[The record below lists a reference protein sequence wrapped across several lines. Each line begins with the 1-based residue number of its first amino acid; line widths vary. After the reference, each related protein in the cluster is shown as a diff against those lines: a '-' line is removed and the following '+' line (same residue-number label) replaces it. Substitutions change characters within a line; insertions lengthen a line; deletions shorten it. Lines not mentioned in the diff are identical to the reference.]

1 MTRFALFACTAL
13 FAGSALA
20 AQPVTL
26 KPEPVDSDGVVTLG
40 DLFDGAGAASAT
52 VVAPGPAR
60 GLRRRAR
67 RRPCSSGRPCGR
79 PAVGQP
85 DGMRRIAVRAGGA
98 PTTAAP
104 GSRAGMVEA
113 LVYAR
118 SLNAGETLRAEDLTW
133 GSIASHL
140 VPADAPRDAESAMGK
155 AARKAIRAGAPVAA
169 RDLASARVI
178 AKDETVSVAY
188 RVGGVNLVLQG
199 KALGSA
205 SGRRHRSRAQPRF
218 QEGVRGRR
226 LRTRPGRRRPQ
237 RRALALPLSSRRPVT
252 RCACP

>member
-1 MTRFALFACTAL
+1 MTRFALFACTVL
-13 FAGSALA
+13 FAGSAFA
-20 AQPVTL
+20 AQPVSL

-40 DLFDGAGAASAT
+40 DLFAGAGAASAT
-52 VVAPGPAR
+52 VVAPGPQAGSAMVLDAAR
-60 GLRRRAR
+60 VQAVARAAGLQWAN
-67 RRPCSSGRPCGR
+67 PT
-79 PAVGQP
+79 
-85 DGMRRIAVRAGGA
+85 GMRRIAVRAGGA
-98 PTTAAP
+98 PVAAAAGP
-104 GSRAGMVEA
+104 RAGMVEA

-133 GSIASHL
+133 APVASHL

-188 RVGGVNLVLQG
+188 RMGGVNLVLQG

-205 SGRRHRSRAQPRF
+205 SVGDT
-218 QEGVRGRR
+218 VRVLNPASKKVFEAVASGPGQAVVGPSADR
-226 LRTRPGRRRPQ
+226 LRSPSP
-237 RRALALPLSSRRPVT
+237 LASR
-252 RCACP
+252 